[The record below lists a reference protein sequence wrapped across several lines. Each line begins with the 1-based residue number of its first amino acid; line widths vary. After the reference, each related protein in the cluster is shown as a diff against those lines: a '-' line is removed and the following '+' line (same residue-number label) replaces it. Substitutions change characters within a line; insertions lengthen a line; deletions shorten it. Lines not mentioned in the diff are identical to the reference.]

1 MNLQTCLG
9 NQRALTAEF
18 ISTSMQILGATL
30 VWVPLIIN
38 ETVINENVILK
49 YLLIILI
56 FI

>member
-1 MNLQTCLG
+1 MVLDGIRVFL
-9 NQRALTAEF
+9 A
-18 ISTSMQILGATL
+18 ATL

-56 FI
+56 FIRLG

>member
-1 MNLQTCLG
+1 MGIKNK
-9 NQRALTAEF
+9 EK
-18 ISTSMQILGATL
+18 IWKILKNIGATL